1 MFGRT
6 PRAVATPKPSDARDA
21 ESVALLARI
30 DELDARLARIDAL
43 EARLARIDEVE
54 ARIARLEERKLSY
67 YANRWDVIDK
77 LADYLVG
84 AELPG
89 DYCEFGVLEGKTF
102 SYMTR
107 YANLFPAMRFVAFDS
122 FEGLPQLGEVDRA
135 GAYSSGFFAGQFAC
149 DVDRFVRNVAASGAP
164 MDRVVTV
171 PGWFDQTLRPDRASA
186 HNVNSV
192 AAAWIDCDLYASTVP
207 VLDFLSTR
215 LSVGS
220 VLLFDDWRCFRN
232 MPDRGQQLACRE
244 WLERNPNIRLH
255 EFLDFGFHGMSFTV
269 GAC

>member
-1 MFGRT
+1 MT
-6 PRAVATPKPSDARDA
+6 SSDSAYAKDPQSA
-21 ESVALLARI
+21 ALLARI
-30 DELDARLARIDAL
+30 EEL
-43 EARLARIDEVE
+43 EARLAR
-54 ARIARLEERKLSY
+54 LEDRKLSY
-67 YANRWDVIDK
+67 YVNRWDMIDK
-77 LADYLVG
+77 LADFLVG

-102 SYMTR
+102 TYMTR
-107 YANLFPAMRFVAFDS
+107 YASLFPAMRFVAFDS
-122 FEGLPQLGEVDRA
+122 FEGLPQLGEIDRA
-135 GAYSSGFFAGQFAC
+135 GDYSSGFFAGQFVC
-149 DVDRFVRNVAASGAP
+149 DVDRFTRNVEASGAP
-164 MDRVVTV
+164 MDRVVVV
-171 PGWFDQTLRPDRASA
+171 PGWFDQTLRPDRAAA
-186 HNVNSV
+186 HDVV
-192 AAAWIDCDLYASTVP
+192 RIAAAWIDCDLYASTVP

-244 WLERNPNIRLH
+244 WLERNPHVRLN